1 MRQTLQD
8 QERLCGVDEAMADI
22 LARRP
27 ALEDIATSYSLL
39 LKARLA
45 AQAALPGTSL
55 LDAAAITAAQANM
68 ASGRPLLDGLFETL
82 ATPAPELLTRF
93 RAAAGHMLPAAA
105 QAFPN
110 LAADLAR
117 VAVRLADT
125 SAAQDT
131 GDSLAAELLAAIGPE
146 PDPATTTTKGT
157 KAGQRTEQRTEQR
170 TMEALA
176 AALDLPG
183 PALHMATTE
192 TLMAVLAHEAT
203 LLGRHVDQGAWQR
216 GYCPVC
222 GGGPDVGLLATEP
235 QAGTLWLHCGQCSA
249 LWSFPGMRCPACDC
263 VDPTRLEVL
272 RAEDDTAAAHEGA
285 PCCRDCRTYY
295 PAVKLA
301 ELAGRINLEML
312 PIGLLHLDLLAQERG
327 LTPVAPSPWNTLA

>member
-45 AQAALPGTSL
+45 AQAALPGASL
-55 LDAAAITAAQANM
+55 LDEKAMTAALANM

-82 ATPAPELLTRF
+82 ATPAPELLARF
-93 RAAAGHMLPAAA
+93 RTAAGHMLPAAA

-125 SAAQDT
+125 TTAKDT

-146 PDPATTTTKGT
+146 PDTAT
-157 KAGQRTEQRTEQR
+157 KAGQRTEQR

-222 GGGPDVGLLATEP
+222 GGGPDVGLLAGGEKNAPT
-235 QAGTLWLHCGQCSA
+235 ATLWLHCGQCSA

-295 PAVKLA
+295 PAVKLG
-301 ELAGRINLEML
+301 EVCGRINLEML

>member
-1 MRQTLQD
+1 MRQTLHD

-45 AQAALPGTSL
+45 AQAALPGASL
-55 LDAAAITAAQANM
+55 LDAAAIAAAQANM
-68 ASGRPLLDGLFETL
+68 ASSRPLLDGLFETL
-82 ATPAPELLTRF
+82 ATPAPELLARF

-146 PDPATTTTKGT
+146 PDAAT
-157 KAGQRTEQRTEQR
+157 KASQRNEQRS
-170 TMEALA
+170 MEALA

-192 TLMAVLAHEAT
+192 SLMAVLAHEAT
-203 LLGRHVDQGAWQR
+203 LLAGQVDQGAWQR

-222 GGGPDVGLLATEP
+222 GGGPDVGMLAEGQQT
-235 QAGTLWLHCGQCSA
+235 GTLWLHCGQCSA

-272 RAEDDTAAAHEGA
+272 RAEDDKAAPHEGA

-295 PAVKLA
+295 PAVKLG

-312 PIGLLHLDLLAQERG
+312 PLSLLHLDLLAQERG